1 MAIYVGQ
8 REFIVTLRG
17 VTGGRLRAFLLCVTF
32 VLSQVFLSFACAQQM
47 DKVPSVGVILTSLLT
62 SPHYQAFRQGLR
74 DLGYIEGQ
82 NIAVVAKSGE
92 GDPSRLPDFARELVR
107 LNVKVMLVGGD
118 QGLRAAKE
126 ATDAIPIIVAACDPL
141 DSLVVSIAR
150 PGGKATGLTCI
161 SSEMAGKRLQLL
173 KELLSPLTRVAIL
186 YNPEDRNKT
195 WEYKQSQEAADKLN
209 LTLRAYEA
217 RSSIEID
224 QAFTRILDDHAQAL
238 VIFSDGLT
246 VAHQKKLADLALANK
261 LPAIFGFREFTEMGG
276 LVSYGSSLSGMWRR
290 AASYV
295 DRILKGSNPGDLPIE
310 QPTRFELVVNL
321 KTAKAL
327 GLEIPPYVLARADE
341 VLE

>member
-1 MAIYVGQ
+1 MAIHVGR
-8 REFIVTLRG
+8 REFVLAPGG
-17 VTGGRLRAFLLCVTF
+17 VAAGRPRVFLLCVAV

-47 DKVPSVGVILTSLLT
+47 DKVPSVGVILTSPLT

-126 ATDAIPIIVAACDPL
+126 ATDAIPIIVVACDPL

-186 YNPEDRNKT
+186 YNPEDRNKP
-195 WEYKQSQEAADKLN
+195 WEYKQSQEAADKLK

-224 QAFTRILDDHAQAL
+224 EAFTRIVDDHAQAL
-238 VIFSDGLT
+238 IIFSDGLT
-246 VAHQKKLADLALANK
+246 VAHQKKLAHLALANK
-261 LPAIFGFREFTEMGG
+261 LPAMFGFREFTEMGG
-276 LVSYGSSLSGMWRR
+276 LVSYGSSLTAMWRR
-290 AASYV
+290 AAYYV
-295 DRILKGSNPGDLPIE
+295 DRILRGSSPGDLPIE

-327 GLEIPPYVLARADE
+327 GLEIPPNVLARADE